1 MTVLRSASLLSVVLA
16 LSIETLHAQ
25 RPTDLVNKHFV
36 ADVTR
41 VADGDTVEVLMPP
54 ARKVRIRL
62 HGVDTPEAK
71 EPFSNQARTFTRVLM
86 FGRRVTVVGKD
97 VDRYDR
103 LVARITVDNVDASES
118 IIAAGLGCTFRQYVM
133 DPALESALARAR
145 NSQRGFWAAGAAKPA
160 CVAREA
166 KRTSAAPLPHA
177 RPGLAHEKLRV
188 GALARRVLLDSAGPY
203 FSGVEIALFVGREPV
218 HAPLTALARAERSP

>member
-1 MTVLRSASLLSVVLA
+1 VNVLRSAPLRSIILA

-25 RPTDLVNKHFV
+25 RPADLVNKTFV

-41 VADGDTVEVLMPP
+41 VADGDSVEVLIPP

-62 HGVDTPEAK
+62 HGVDTPEVK

-103 LVARITVDNVDASES
+103 LVARIAVDNVDASES
-118 IIAAGLGCTFRQYVM
+118 IIAAGLGCTFRQYVT

-145 NSQRGFWAAGAAKPA
+145 SSQRGFWAGNATKPA

-166 KRTSAAPLPHA
+166 KRTSA
-177 RPGLAHEKLRV
+177 
-188 GALARRVLLDSAGPY
+188 GPQR
-203 FSGVEIALFVGREPV
+203 IGR
-218 HAPLTALARAERSP
+218 